1 MSSFTPS
8 QIYSPLD
15 NNDHEPSFSL
25 NSNDINYMPK
35 LSNELSFMEDNNS
48 QTDDYNVGINKVNI
62 DNAIYEA
69 FGNNNNVDL
78 DNDDIIEEYDN
89 CVIEINQSQ
98 INLNS
103 NQQKKLGRKREDS
116 ELPGEHNALSEDN
129 MIRKYKIYNIE
140 TIRIKINSEL
150 KKTPISIEIEGKKYK
165 VNQLLKINQEFA
177 KNITV
182 NEMRKFFNSDLKSIF
197 SIDISDLYKNYPKN
211 YNQLAI
217 QKLYEENK
225 TNVTCILN
233 KNVLDCFK
241 YFRKDKDVFFNQ
253 DYYCLKGIEK
263 RFENLPQ
270 HLRNKKFNE
279 GYINK
284 FIELIKDYE
293 NIIERKSP
301 RRARTNNETKDISY

>member
-25 NSNDINYMPK
+25 NSSDINYMPK

-140 TIRIKINSEL
+140 TILIKINSEL

-211 YNQLAI
+211 YN
-217 QKLYEENK
+217 
-225 TNVTCILN
+225 
-233 KNVLDCFK
+233 CFK